1 MEFYG
6 ATDKG
11 IVRKENQDVFL
22 CEDVRI
28 TGGILLAVCDGMGGA
43 KAGHIASTMGLN
55 VFRDSFFKD
64 LDPFYDEKAI
74 AQSLVNAI
82 QQANTE
88 IYRRSCTDPECSGM
102 GTTLVAAYV
111 SRKDAVVANIG
122 DSRRIVISR
131 TGISQ
136 LSRDHSVVEDM
147 IGRGE
152 ITRDEAKTHPNRNLI
167 TRALGTGPQAQT
179 DIFFP
184 TIGDGE
190 WLLLCSDGL
199 SNIISDT
206 DIMHIV
212 TGAESVKSACENL
225 VQQTV
230 VRGAPDN
237 VTVAVLK
244 K

>member
-11 IVRKENQDVFL
+11 IVRKENQDVYL
-22 CEDVRI
+22 CEDVRL
-28 TGGILLAVCDGMGGA
+28 TGGVLLVVCDGMGGA
-43 KAGHIASTMGLN
+43 KAGNIASSTGVN

-64 LDPFYDEKAI
+64 IDPFYDEKAI

-88 IYRRSCTDPECSGM
+88 IYRRSCTDPDCAGM

-111 SRKDAVVANIG
+111 SQKDAVVANIG
-122 DSRRIVISR
+122 DSRAYIISR

-152 ITRDEAKTHPNRNLI
+152 ITRDEARTHPNRNLI
-167 TRALGTGPQAQT
+167 TRALGTGHEAQT

-184 TIGDGE
+184 TISDGE
-190 WLLLCSDGL
+190 CLLLCSDGL
-199 SNIISDT
+199 SNMISDV

-212 TGAESVKSACENL
+212 TSADSVKIACEEL
-225 VQQTV
+225 LRQTLIK
-230 VRGAPDN
+230 GAPDN
-237 VTVAVLK
+237 VTVAILK

>member
-88 IYRRSCTDPECSGM
+88 MYRQKLHRPGVLRNGHNPCCGLCEPE
-102 GTTLVAAYV
+102 
-111 SRKDAVVANIG
+111 
-122 DSRRIVISR
+122 RRCC
-131 TGISQ
+131 
-136 LSRDHSVVEDM
+136 
-147 IGRGE
+147 GE
-152 ITRDEAKTHPNRNLI
+152 H
-167 TRALGTGPQAQT
+167 
-179 DIFFP
+179 
-184 TIGDGE
+184 
-190 WLLLCSDGL
+190 W
-199 SNIISDT
+199 
-206 DIMHIV
+206 
-212 TGAESVKSACENL
+212 
-225 VQQTV
+225 
-230 VRGAPDN
+230 
-237 VTVAVLK
+237 
-244 K
+244 

>member
-102 GTTLVAAYV
+102 GTTLVAV
-111 SRKDAVVANIG
+111 SYTHLDVYKRQHFFHDNSG
-122 DSRRIVISR
+122 RRQGRARGQARQSCNSDLY
-131 TGISQ
+131 TG
-136 LSRDHSVVEDM
+136 
-147 IGRGE
+147 
-152 ITRDEAKTHPNRNLI
+152 
-167 TRALGTGPQAQT
+167 
-179 DIFFP
+179 
-184 TIGDGE
+184 
-190 WLLLCSDGL
+190 
-199 SNIISDT
+199 
-206 DIMHIV
+206 
-212 TGAESVKSACENL
+212 
-225 VQQTV
+225 
-230 VRGAPDN
+230 
-237 VTVAVLK
+237 
-244 K
+244 